1 MHPNAQ
7 YMLLTEGDL
16 LSFPYANDEWYFAR
30 VKSLPTE
37 EEGRIMCTVEW
48 QESGDE
54 GDNAPEPMC
63 LNNVKDGK
71 AKIILGQMLGIDV
84 RAGQLVAMPQDAPL
98 GAELFMKELF
108 VAEMLY
114 KDHPK
119 YYTNSLSNPL
129 CNLTLPIDCK
139 DPMNQN

>member
-48 QESGDE
+48 QEPGDE

-71 AKIILGQMLGIDV
+71 AKIILGRMLGIDV
-84 RAGQLVAMPQDAPL
+84 RAGQLAAMPQDAPL
-98 GAELFMKELF
+98 GTELSVTTELF
-108 VAEMLY
+108 VAEMLH
-114 KDHPK
+114 KDYPG
-119 YYTNSLSNPL
+119 YYTSSLSCPKFSTRRERQRL
-129 CNLTLPIDCK
+129 
-139 DPMNQN
+139 